1 MAKNEGFGDLESG
14 EDAVAIA
21 EPRAESS
28 AAKSKARVAS
38 APVKYGTAQPA
49 ESAVPSEAA
58 ELKEMCISAGITIEG
73 RIDGAAH
80 LRVAGLFKGD
90 VHVTG
95 NLTIEPGGELIGSVH
110 AKAVVI
116 GGHLEGSIESAAR
129 VAILSTGVLHGDLK
143 AGLLMVEGGSRMIGR
158 VEFGG

>member
-1 MAKNEGFGDLESG
+1 MARNEEFGDLESG
-14 EDAVAIA
+14 EDAVATA
-21 EPRAESS
+21 EAP
-28 AAKSKARVAS
+28 AAKPKARAA
-38 APVKYGTAQPA
+38 APVKFGVAQPA
-49 ESAVPSEAA
+49 ELAMQNEPT
-58 ELKEMCISAGITIEG
+58 ELKEMTISAGITIEG

-129 VAILSTGVLHGDLK
+129 VAILTTGVLHGDLK
-143 AGLLMVEGGSRMIGR
+143 AGLLMVEAGSRMMGR